1 MASASAAAAASV
13 ERRMRHA
20 PANVKDKADEGKDIE
35 QTSSWQGGWNEKKWK
50 ETGNG
55 TKTETE
61 MGWDMAWPGMG
72 WDGPRTRLPSL
83 ITILIN
89 LFK

>member
-35 QTSSWQGGWNEKKWK
+35 QTSSWQGGWNEEKWK
-50 ETGNG
+50 E
-55 TKTETE
+55 TETE